1 MPMEYEIPAPK
12 IRASSA
18 GENGCKHPKTARGR
32 DVGVEGHNGKRSSDK
47 RKDADQNRFAPADP
61 GVFLTR
67 ILVR

>member
-1 MPMEYEIPAPK
+1 MKFPAPK
-12 IRASSA
+12 IQKQLADA
-18 GENGCKHPKTARGR
+18 

>member
-1 MPMEYEIPAPK
+1 M
-12 IRASSA
+12 RASSA
-18 GENGCKHPKTARGR
+18 GENGCKHQKQLADA